1 VTSLQP
7 AIGHTMSACGALNLA
22 AACLILSDGQ
32 VPPIRSLEA
41 PETHLP
47 FAMHD
52 VRGNFS
58 TVIVNAIDPDSAAS
72 SALLA
77 RP

>member
-1 VTSLQP
+1 
-7 AIGHTMSACGALNLA
+7 
-22 AACLILSDGQ
+22 
-32 VPPIRSLEA
+32 
-41 PETHLP
+41 
-47 FAMHD
+47 MHD
-52 VRGNFS
+52 VRGDFS

>member
-1 VTSLQP
+1 
-7 AIGHTMSACGALNLA
+7 MSACGALNLA
-22 AACLILSDGQ
+22 AACLILSDGR

-41 PETHLP
+41 PEMHLP

-52 VRGNFS
+52 VRGDFS

>member
-1 VTSLQP
+1 
-7 AIGHTMSACGALNLA
+7 
-22 AACLILSDGQ
+22 
-32 VPPIRSLEA
+32 VPPIRSLES
-41 PETHLP
+41 PEMSLP

-52 VRGNFS
+52 VRGDFS